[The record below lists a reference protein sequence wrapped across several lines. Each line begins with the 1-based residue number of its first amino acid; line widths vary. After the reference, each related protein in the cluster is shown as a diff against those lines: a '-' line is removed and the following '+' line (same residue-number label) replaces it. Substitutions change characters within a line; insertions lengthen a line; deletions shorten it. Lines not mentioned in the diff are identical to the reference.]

1 MFSDI
6 SMLLTLTLK
15 KMYIRNIFHSI
26 RSSSLGTFRYYSIN
40 NQFRVKNVFSYLET
54 RLKSRFPCHQTK
66 ISCCMSHRLHLG
78 PASFSL
84 ALPPVAERPLT
95 PSPLPSPTKSSSST
109 FSGDVLGSLQ
119 KAKDDLQKAVSKRG
133 TKASSISI
141 DKDVKEVCYQY
152 KLLGV
157 SEREEFLL
165 HVSKSLATNHESVTE
180 LIKQMPQFEIK
191 SDGIQDNNN
200 DVEALMRW
208 EDKLRQIL
216 QPPYYWLATQISRLN
231 GGVKFLVDIREDI
244 LNLLGTQNIERE
256 SQTELKTF
264 DANLR
269 DLLSLWF
276 TVGLLELQR
285 ITWESPCELLQK
297 ISEYEAVH
305 PVRNWTDLKKRV
317 GNYRRCFIFTH
328 ACMPNEPLVVLHTF
342 LTTEISK
349 SMSKIVQSQR
359 YMSFDESS
367 MKIGEDSSTITTAIF
382 YSITSTQKGLKGIEL
397 GNYLIKRVVKE
408 LQADIP
414 HLSQFSSLSPIP
426 GFVKWLQSNLVRAQR
441 GDLVLF
447 TSSEMKD
454 LKAEMGTSDD
464 TETYL
469 ELRSL
474 FKTNGWSREDN
485 LPDILEKPLM
495 RLCAFYLF
503 SEKRRGYALDP
514 VANFH
519 LKNGA
524 AMWRINWNADRS
536 PRGMDNSCGIMV
548 NYRYFLE
555 DCETNSKN
563 YSENGSI
570 IASENI
576 VYLAKLAKNLTKDN
590 NVH

>member
-1 MFSDI
+1 MMGARSADPFVGFWCIDECI
-6 SMLLTLTLK
+6 ARVPEKPDRLPYQAKTTQEWELATNRGMHGNVGIEK
-15 KMYIRNIFHSI
+15 NRNGAAFF
-26 RSSSLGTFRYYSIN
+26 G
-40 NQFRVKNVFSYLET
+40 
-54 RLKSRFPCHQTK
+54 
-66 ISCCMSHRLHLG
+66 CMSHRLHLG

-524 AMWRINWNADRS
+524 VMWRINWNADRS